1 MKMIPAFYL
10 DHDRM
15 QALALEHAES
25 FKNAKPFRYCYI
37 DNFLP
42 EDIANL
48 LADEYP
54 SPTDI
59 PWERGGDR
67 ATLQTMHKLGHSNE
81 QQFPPFIRHV
91 MHEFN
96 SSTFIRFMTTLTG

>member
-25 FKNAKPFRYCYI
+25 FKNAKPFRHCYI

-42 EDIANL
+42 EDIAHL

-59 PWERGGDR
+59 AWERGGDR
-67 ATLQTMHKLGHSNE
+67 AGDEHGQRHA
-81 QQFPPFIRHV
+81 QQQRSHRRKPPHHQRP
-91 MHEFN
+91 
-96 SSTFIRFMTTLTG
+96 R

>member
-54 SPTDI
+54 SPMDI

-67 ATLQTMHKLGHSNE
+67 ATL
-81 QQFPPFIRHV
+81 
-91 MHEFN
+91 
-96 SSTFIRFMTTLTG
+96 